1 TLLASANC
9 TAVALRTM
17 DALEAISAKSLEGPI
32 KKFILAG
39 HSRCGLTAAYAAE
52 IDPRVIGIISIGA
65 PAMNFP
71 EQIARDEE
79 FIINAMLRPGDAK
92 TENGRRLLRVFDP
105 YTFRKKLVAPKLF
118 ITGTNDGVCMPPTL
132 GCYYPGL
139 PDPKWLLQL
148 PNTAHETEP
157 THPKTGATVYAFARA
172 IASR

>member
-1 TLLASANC
+1 MGYARNALQEYLKTTDITLLASANF

-17 DALEAISAKSLEGPI
+17 DALESISAKSLEGPI

-79 FIINAMLRPGDAK
+79 FIINAMSGEVVSHTPVDEMLVQAQALYEQHRDAI
-92 TENGRRLLRVFDP
+92 EAVIL
-105 YTFRKKLVAPKLF
+105 
-118 ITGTNDGVCMPPTL
+118 
-132 GCYYPGL
+132 
-139 PDPKWLLQL
+139 
-148 PNTAHETEP
+148 
-157 THPKTGATVYAFARA
+157 
-172 IASR
+172 